1 MKPTRLRA
9 MVWPGAIALAG
20 ALATHPG
27 AIAAAEAAATAAGP
41 REASIPFAA
50 ENGVRNWQ
58 ADGEKGLWV
67 QSNSGAWFYGA
78 FTFPCSGLQFRESLG
93 FKFSPGGALDRWSE
107 VHTREAGRCLFKSFE
122 SSAGPPVKAKKA
134 SPQKPQKADPS

>member
-1 MKPTRLRA
+1 MNPTRLRSL
-9 MVWPGAIALAG
+9 VWPGAIAFA
-20 ALATHPG
+20 ALMASGSSTSSAT
-27 AIAAAEAAATAAGP
+27 EATTAAP

-50 ENGVRNWQ
+50 ESGVRNWQ

-67 QSNSGAWFYGA
+67 QSNSGAWYYGT
-78 FTFPCSGLQFRESLG
+78 FTFPCSGLQFREALG